1 MPLIAVLLGLLSL
14 VPFVWFGLGAVSA
27 DLGTAAWSLV
37 ALIDYAALIL
47 TFAGGVYGGL
57 SLAPDAARPSTRFV
71 ASAVP
76 LLVAW
81 VALVSGQFAGGF
93 VALSI
98 LILGYLAAIMA
109 EHRTARRWLMPGRY
123 MWLRWGISVVALVML
138 AIVLVLRGIG
148 QTIVF

>member
-27 DLGTAAWSLV
+27 DLDTAVRSLV
-37 ALIDYAALIL
+37 AFIDYAALIL

-57 SLAPDAARPSTRFV
+57 GLAPDAHRSSIRFV
-71 ASAVP
+71 AGAAP

-81 VALVSGQFAGGF
+81 AALVSVQLAGGL
-93 VALSI
+93 VALAI
-98 LILGYLAAIMA
+98 LLLGYLAAIIAEYRMA
-109 EHRTARRWLMPGRY
+109 HLWLMPGQF